1 MLNKIKEKMVG
12 AFKNSVDSKKSIGL
26 AIFAGLLLI
35 VAYYVFKTYLYP
47 KLNPTYVSNKEFQQ
61 SQDKTVETR
70 KEPDIAKIYY
80 FYTQWCPFCKK
91 ARPEWDKFV
100 EYVNNINTSET
111 YDFEIITSV
120 VDCDKQT
127 SIADKYEI
135 EGYPTIKLI
144 KNKEIYEYDA
154 KPNKEHLIEFLKSYI
169 E

>member
-1 MLNKIKEKMVG
+1 MQQFIENIKSKNDDIKILFSDKR
-12 AFKNSVDSKKSIGL
+12 F
-26 AIFAGLLLI
+26 IFFLLI
-35 VAYYVFKTYLYP
+35 FTLLTILLSYVIYNKYILP
-47 KLNPTYVSNKEFQQ
+47 EIKKNHVLNKEFTIKGNEN
-61 SQDKTVETR
+61 SKDILIIYFKTE
-70 KEPDIAKIYY
+70 
-80 FYTQWCPFCKK
+80 WCPYCKK
-91 ARPEWDKFV
+91 ARPEWDRFV